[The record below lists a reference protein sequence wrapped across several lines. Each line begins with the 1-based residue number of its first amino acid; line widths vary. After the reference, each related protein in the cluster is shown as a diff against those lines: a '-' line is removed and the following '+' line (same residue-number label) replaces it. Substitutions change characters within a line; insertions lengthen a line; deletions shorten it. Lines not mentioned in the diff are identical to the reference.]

1 MEVYNIWTRS
11 NAKTELH
18 MVAASS
24 PEASVTIHQSK
35 RCCVPEDL
43 DHQHR
48 CYSLKYRA
56 SYVLYMYTKCDSR
69 KRWAGGRAVKD
80 L

>member
-1 MEVYNIWTRS
+1 
-11 NAKTELH
+11 

-24 PEASVTIHQSK
+24 PETSVTIHESK
-35 RCCVPEDL
+35 RCYVPEDL

-56 SYVLYMYTKCDSR
+56 SFVLYMYAKCESR
-69 KRWAGGRAVKD
+69 KWWAAGRAAKD
-80 L
+80 LYVAEEQCEKIRCQT

>member
-11 NAKTELH
+11 KAKTELY

-24 PEASVTIHQSK
+24 PKTSVTIHQSK
-35 RCCVPEDL
+35 RCYVPEDL
-43 DHQHR
+43 NHHHR

-56 SYVLYMYTKCDSR
+56 SYVLYMYAQCDSR
-69 KRWAGGRAVKD
+69 KRWAGGRAAKD
-80 L
+80 I